1 MTRTRSKNNINTLII
16 ENAKLLQADNQV
28 MKETLLQIHE
38 ALANDSI
45 LEQKEE
51 MLDKIQKALKL

>member
-45 LEQKEE
+45 FEQKEE

>member
-1 MTRTRSKNNINTLII
+1 MTRSKSNINTLIV

-51 MLDKIQKALKL
+51 ILDKIQKALKL

>member
-1 MTRTRSKNNINTLII
+1 MTRSKSNINTLIV

-28 MKETLLQIHE
+28 IKETLLQIHE

-51 MLDKIQKALKL
+51 ILDKIQKALKL

>member
-1 MTRTRSKNNINTLII
+1 MTRTRNKTNINTLII

-28 MKETLLQIHE
+28 MKETLLKIHE

>member
-1 MTRTRSKNNINTLII
+1 MTRSKSNINTLIV

-28 MKETLLQIHE
+28 IKETLLQVHE

-51 MLDKIQKALKL
+51 ILDKIQKALKL

>member
-1 MTRTRSKNNINTLII
+1 MTRSKSNINTLIV

-28 MKETLLQIHE
+28 IKETLLQIHE

-45 LEQKEE
+45 L
-51 MLDKIQKALKL
+51 